1 MTLAQKLDTL
11 HDILVSL
18 PDTPDRESK
27 KKLLAEAANAIIFVN
42 HENVKDQFARYI
54 ISSRKPLNSI
64 QKLIVKEMLT

>member
-27 KKLLAEAANAIIFVN
+27 KKLLEEAANAIIFVN
-42 HENVKDQFARYI
+42 HENVKDILSAVE
-54 ISSRKPLNSI
+54 SR
-64 QKLIVKEMLT
+64 